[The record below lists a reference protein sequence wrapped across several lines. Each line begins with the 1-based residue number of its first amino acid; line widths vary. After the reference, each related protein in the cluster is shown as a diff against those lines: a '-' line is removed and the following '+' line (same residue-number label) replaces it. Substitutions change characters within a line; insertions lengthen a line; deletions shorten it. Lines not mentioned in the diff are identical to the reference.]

1 MYTRK
6 RKFDATGHCGSGLHG
21 RPKILHRTLKQ
32 PHKMFLFMMSAVDTT
47 RTAELAE
54 DLFEQFGL
62 AVSEETVRQELHEL
76 RLTNKV
82 VAPLDKRAFT
92 PDNVLSAP
100 PWVGSILFTRRLVW
114 LSSCKCW
121 MYARVCGSAF
131 LAFTECAAGLN
142 STILTKAR

>member
-1 MYTRK
+1 
-6 RKFDATGHCGSGLHG
+6 
-21 RPKILHRTLKQ
+21 
-32 PHKMFLFMMSAVDTT
+32 MFLFMMSAVDTT

-62 AVSEETVRQELHEL
+62 AVSEETVRQELHKL

-100 PWVGSILFTRRLVW
+100 PWVDNILFARRLVW

-131 LAFTECAAGLN
+131 LAFTERMRSRAELHHPHEGKVVFQPEQC
-142 STILTKAR
+142 IVPDARPPR

>member
-1 MYTRK
+1 
-6 RKFDATGHCGSGLHG
+6 
-21 RPKILHRTLKQ
+21 
-32 PHKMFLFMMSAVDTT
+32 MFLFMMSAVDTT

-100 PWVGSILFTRRLVW
+100 PWVGSILFARRLVW
-114 LSSCKCW
+114 LSSLQVLDVRPRLRECFP
-121 MYARVCGSAF
+121 RVHRMRSRVELHHPHEGKVVFQPEQCIVPDASPP
-131 LAFTECAAGLN
+131 
-142 STILTKAR
+142 R